1 MDPDG
6 SAPFPGQGVPP
17 AENGPLQEIHNGR
30 QEVGHAQAVE
40 HRRQHRKELGKKR
53 LYRAG
58 IIPVKHI
65 VEDQQGAPREKCG
78 QPPGKILFLFLLHGG
93 ASFLMVSIIPNFCGH
108 CKACGTSLQIS
119 AVGRVGLAFF
129 LKGVYD
135 MIRFITFSFSVRG
148 G

>member
-1 MDPDG
+1 MY
-6 SAPFPGQGVPP
+6 
-17 AENGPLQEIHNGR
+17 LL
-30 QEVGHAQAVE
+30 
-40 HRRQHRKELGKKR
+40 KEFLLKFLVR
-53 LYRAG
+53 LTLKFYKLYYCNHSFHL
-58 IIPVKHI
+58 VL
-65 VEDQQGAPREKCG
+65 
-78 QPPGKILFLFLLHGG
+78 LFLFLLHGG